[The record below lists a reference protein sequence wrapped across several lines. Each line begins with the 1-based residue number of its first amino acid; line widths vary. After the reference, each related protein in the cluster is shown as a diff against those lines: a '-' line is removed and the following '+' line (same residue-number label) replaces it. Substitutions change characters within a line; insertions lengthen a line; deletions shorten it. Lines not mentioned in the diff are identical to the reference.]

1 MLLFNDVKLG
11 KVEFDR
17 MAPALQTEAVL
28 LAMERGKKPG
38 DIAEALGQSISEIQR
53 VAGEKHELRLSG
65 AVVDADHKPESTAPL
80 LAERPKLSKT
90 ASTILRLV
98 VDAGDKGLPASTDSL
113 ARAVGV
119 GSRHV
124 TTSMNRLIVDDLV
137 YRLRPPHGTA
147 PTVWAAT
154 AIGKTVDEGVRDAGH

>member
-1 MLLFNDVKLG
+1 MLLFKDIKLE
-11 KVEFDR
+11 KAEFDQ
-17 MAPALQTEAVL
+17 MAPALRTEAVL
-28 LAMERGKKPG
+28 LSMERGNTPS
-38 DIAEALGQSISEIQR
+38 DIAKALGQSISEINR
-53 VAGEKHELRLSG
+53 VAAEKHELRLAGPAFDVEQKTGS
-65 AVVDADHKPESTAPL
+65 AP
-80 LAERPKLSKT
+80 AAIPDRPRLSKT
-90 ASTILRLV
+90 ATTILRLV
-98 VDAGDKGLPASTDSL
+98 VDAGDKGLPASTDTL

-154 AIGKTVDEGVRDAGH
+154 AIGKSVNEGVRHAGH